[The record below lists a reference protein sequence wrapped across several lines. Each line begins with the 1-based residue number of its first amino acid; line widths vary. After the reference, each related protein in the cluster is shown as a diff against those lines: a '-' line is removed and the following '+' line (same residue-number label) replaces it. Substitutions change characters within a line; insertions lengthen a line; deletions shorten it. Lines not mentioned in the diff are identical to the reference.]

1 MGIDDGIK
9 PRKTPKQKRSQETV
23 TFILEAAAQV
33 FGEKGYKKTT
43 TNHIAERAGVSIG
56 TIYQYFPNKDAL
68 LLVLA
73 EHHISQGK
81 QRIVSK
87 IHSCRTDASAEQ
99 LLRIL
104 VDEVISFH
112 HENRSLN
119 GLIYDEAPRNR
130 ELLHALQEAKTEI
143 AQQVPLFSHRD
154 PKRLLKSIILVDLIY
169 TLIHEV
175 VLQPP
180 AGFSTEDC
188 KEEVIR
194 ICLTY
199 LKE

>member
-9 PRKTPKQKRSQETV
+9 PRKTPKQKRSLETV
-23 TFILEAAAQV
+23 AFILEAAAQV
-33 FGEKGYKKTT
+33 FGERGYKKTT

-81 QRIVSK
+81 QRIIGK
-87 IHSCRTDASAEQ
+87 IRSCRTETSATQ

-104 VDEVISFH
+104 IDEVVSFH
-112 HENRSLN
+112 HENLSLN
-119 GLIYDEAPRNR
+119 SLIYEEAPRSR
-130 ELLHALQEAKTEI
+130 ELLQALQEAKTEI
-143 AQQVPLFSHRD
+143 AQQAPLFSHRD
-154 PKRLLKSIILVDLIY
+154 PKRFLKSVILVELIY
-169 TLIHEV
+169 SLVHEV

-180 AGFSTEDC
+180 AGVSTEDC

-194 ICLTY
+194 ICSTY